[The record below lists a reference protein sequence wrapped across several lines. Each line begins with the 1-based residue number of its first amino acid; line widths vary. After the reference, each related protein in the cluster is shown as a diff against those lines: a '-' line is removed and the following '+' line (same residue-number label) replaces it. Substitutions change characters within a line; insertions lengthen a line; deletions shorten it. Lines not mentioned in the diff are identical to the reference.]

1 MNCEGPPGALQQ
13 GKKQIATAPEP
24 HSLCVFSQPSSIFNS
39 AQKDDL
45 GAERLHRGTRDE

>member
-24 HSLCVFSQPSSIFNS
+24 RSLCVFPAKLNF
-39 AQKDDL
+39 
-45 GAERLHRGTRDE
+45 